1 MRGDDFTKNLSIHH
15 NVIFNCGMPTSD
27 GAGQSFGVVL
37 KGDWNKFYANT
48 VLRTRQ
54 ASISLAT
61 SEKEGPNRHAVLVNN
76 VASRWSSKGGPHIPT
91 PFQKSAGNWGGNVEQ
106 AGEDLLADFQAFDFR
121 PRNGSVL
128 IGAGVLHPP
137 EVVRFHTIRNL

>member
-1 MRGDDFTKNLSIHH
+1 MRGDDFTRNLSMHH

-76 VASRWSSKGGPHIPT
+76 VASRWSGKGGPHIPT

-121 PRNGSVL
+121 PRNGSAL